1 MTDKTFE
8 DKKTNPA
15 AAYAHPNEVLEDASL
30 SREQKIEVLREWHY
44 DATRLQES
52 AAENMTGG
60 EPDRLQS
67 VSNALLKL
75 GVSPTAEA
83 DPRAPKPQ
91 SGVMAALGKFG
102 QYLTEMTRSGRAPR
116 NRDAK
121 PQS

>member
-1 MTDKTFE
+1 MTEKTFDE
-8 DKKTNPA
+8 KKTNPA

-30 SREQKIEVLREWHY
+30 TRDQKIEVLREWHY
-44 DATRLQES
+44 DATRLQDS

-75 GVSPTAEA
+75 GVSATAEA
-83 DPRAPKPQ
+83 DPKAPKQQSGVAAAIGKIGQYLSDAARGIRAPK
-91 SGVMAALGKFG
+91 
-102 QYLTEMTRSGRAPR
+102 

-121 PQS
+121 PQP

>member
-1 MTDKTFE
+1 MSEKTFE
-8 DKKTNPA
+8 EKKTNPA

-44 DATRLQES
+44 DATRLQDS

-60 EPDRLQS
+60 EEDRLQS

-75 GVSPTAEA
+75 GVSATAEA
-83 DPRAPKPQ
+83 DPKAPKPP
-91 SGVMAALGKFG
+91 SGMLGAIARFG
-102 QYLTEMTRSGRAPR
+102 QYLADAARSMRGPK

-121 PQS
+121 PQP